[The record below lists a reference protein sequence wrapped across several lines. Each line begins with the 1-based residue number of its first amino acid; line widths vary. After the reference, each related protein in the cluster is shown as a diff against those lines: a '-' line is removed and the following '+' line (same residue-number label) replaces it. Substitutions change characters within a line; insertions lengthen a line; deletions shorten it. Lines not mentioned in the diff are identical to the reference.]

1 MVDIYLFFRYNY
13 HAMTNADYA
22 YLGWIKFWQD
32 FADFFWKA
40 DDHGLN
46 YLSRIAIAI
55 AIIVF
60 AWLFIKL
67 MALILRKAL
76 KVKKGPDIDVSMK
89 YFAIEIVKVLFWIGI
104 AFLVAS
110 VLKFDL
116 TGVAGI
122 TSAITVALGLALQD
136 LLGSFFSGIL
146 ILNQKIIK
154 TGDYISVKNQYGECE
169 GTVVR
174 IHFFV
179 TFLNTPRGQRVIIP
193 NRNMSGAV
201 ITNYSTLGRRRI
213 DYDVGVAYDTDI
225 AKAKEVLMST
235 VKDEALLLP
244 SGACE
249 VYVESLGPY
258 YVNLRLRCWVKFEN
272 YWKLYNQL
280 SERVLLA
287 FRESGIQIP
296 SSTEYSLKK

>member
-1 MVDIYLFFRYNY
+1 MVL
-13 HAMTNADYA
+13 AKTNADYA
-22 YLGWIKFWQD
+22 YEGWVKFWQD

-40 DDHGLN
+40 DDRGLN

-55 AIIVF
+55 AIIVV

-67 MALILRKAL
+67 VALILRKAL
-76 KVKKGPDIDVSMK
+76 KVKKGPEIDASMK
-89 YFAIEIVKVLFWIGI
+89 YFVIELIKTLFWIGI

-116 TGVAGI
+116 TGIAGI

-154 TGDYISVKNQYGECE
+154 TGDYIMVKNAFGECE
-169 GTVVR
+169 GTVLR

-179 TFLNTPRGQRVIIP
+179 TFLNTPKGQRVIIP
-193 NRNMSGAV
+193 NRNISASV
-201 ITNYSTLGRRRI
+201 ITNFTTLGRRRI

-225 AKAKEVLMST
+225 AKAKEALYST
-235 VKDEALLLP
+235 IADEPLLLP
-244 SGACE
+244 NGCKE

-258 YVNLRLRCWVKFEN
+258 YVNLRLRCWVKVEN

-287 FRESGIQIP
+287 FREAGVVIP
-296 SSTEYSLKK
+296 SSTDYTVKKIAE

>member
-1 MVDIYLFFRYNY
+1 
-13 HAMTNADYA
+13 MTPGDYA
-22 YLGWIKFWQD
+22 YQRWVQFWKK
-32 FADFFWKA
+32 FADFFWVA
-40 DDHGLN
+40 DSSGLN
-46 YLSRIAIAI
+46 YLTRIAIAI
-55 AIIVF
+55 GIIVV
-60 AWLFIKL
+60 AWLIIKL
-67 MALILRKAL
+67 FSLILRRAMKI
-76 KVKKGPDIDVSMK
+76 KKGPEIDASMK
-89 YFAIEIVKVLFWIGI
+89 YFIVELIKAILWIGV

-116 TGVAGI
+116 TGIAGI

-154 TGDYISVKNQYGECE
+154 TGDYILIKNAFGECE

-179 TFLNTPRGQRVIIP
+179 TFLNTPKGQRVIVP
-193 NRNMSGAV
+193 NRNISASV
-201 ITNYSTLGRRRI
+201 ITNYTTLGRRRI

-225 AKAKEVLMST
+225 AKAKEALLST
-235 VKDEALLLP
+235 VIDEPLLLP
-244 SGACE
+244 NGAKE

-258 YVNLRLRCWVKFEN
+258 YVNLRLRCWVKVEN

-287 FRESGIQIP
+287 FREAGINIP
-296 SSTEYSLKK
+296 SSTDYTVKKIAE

>member
-1 MVDIYLFFRYNY
+1 MVV
-13 HAMTNADYA
+13 MTTADYA
-22 YLGWIKFWQD
+22 YQGWITFWQK
-32 FADFFWKA
+32 FADFFMIP
-40 DDHGLN
+40 DERGLN
-46 YLSRIAIAI
+46 YLSRIGIAI

-60 AWLFIKL
+60 AWLFVKL
-67 MALILRKAL
+67 VGLLLRKAF
-76 KVKKGPDIDVSMK
+76 KVKKGPEIDASMK
-89 YFAIEIVKVLFWIGI
+89 YFIIEVFKVLIWIGV
-104 AFLVAS
+104 AFVVAS

-136 LLGSFFSGIL
+136 LIGSFFSGIL

-154 TGDYISVKNQYGECE
+154 TGDYISVKNAYGQCE

-179 TFLNTPRGQRVIIP
+179 TFLNTPQGQRVIVP
-193 NRNMSGAV
+193 NKNMSSAV

-213 DYDVGVAYDTDI
+213 DYDVGISYDADI
-225 AKAKEVLMST
+225 AKAKEVLLN
-235 VKDEALLLP
+235 VIKDEELLLP
-244 SGACE
+244 NGATE

-258 YVNLRLRCWVKFEN
+258 AVNLRLRCWVQFEN

-287 FRESGIQIP
+287 FRENNIYIP
-296 SSTEYSLKK
+296 CSTDRTIMK

>member
-1 MVDIYLFFRYNY
+1 MVV
-13 HAMTNADYA
+13 MTTADYA
-22 YLGWIKFWQD
+22 YQGWITFWQK
-32 FADFFWKA
+32 FADFFMIP
-40 DDHGLN
+40 DERGLN
-46 YLSRIAIAI
+46 YLSRIGIAI

-60 AWLFIKL
+60 AWLFVKL
-67 MALILRKAL
+67 VGLLLRKAF
-76 KVKKGPDIDVSMK
+76 KVKKGPEIDASMK
-89 YFAIEIVKVLFWIGI
+89 YFIIEVFKVLIWIGV
-104 AFLVAS
+104 AFVVAS

-136 LLGSFFSGIL
+136 LIGSFFSGIL

-154 TGDYISVKNQYGECE
+154 TGDYISVKNAYGQCE

-179 TFLNTPRGQRVIIP
+179 TFLNTPQGQRVIVP
-193 NRNMSGAV
+193 NKNMSSAV

-213 DYDVGVAYDTDI
+213 DYDVGISYDADV
-225 AKAKEVLMST
+225 AKAKEVLLN
-235 VKDEALLLP
+235 VIKDEELLLP
-244 SGACE
+244 NGATE

-258 YVNLRLRCWVKFEN
+258 AVNLRLRCWVQFEN

-287 FRESGIQIP
+287 FIENNIYIP
-296 SSTEYSLKK
+296 CSTDRTIMK

>member
-1 MVDIYLFFRYNY
+1 
-13 HAMTNADYA
+13 MTTADYA
-22 YLGWIKFWQD
+22 YEGWVRFWQK
-32 FADFFWKA
+32 FADFFWLP

-67 MALILRKAL
+67 VGLILRKAF
-76 KVKKGPDIDVSMK
+76 KVKKGPEIDVSMK
-89 YFAIEIVKVLFWIGI
+89 YFIIELIKVLFWIAI
-104 AFLVAS
+104 AFVVAS

-146 ILNQKIIK
+146 LLNQKIIK
-154 TGDYISVKNQYGECE
+154 TGDYISVKNSYGECE

-179 TFLNTPRGQRVIIP
+179 TFLNTPKGQRVIIP
-193 NRNMSGAV
+193 NKNMSGAV

-225 AKAKEVLMST
+225 AKAKEVLLST
-235 VKDEALLLP
+235 IKNEELLLP
-244 SGACE
+244 NGASE

-258 YVNLRLRCWVKFEN
+258 YVNLRLRCWVKFED

-287 FRESGIQIP
+287 FRENGIYIP
-296 SSTEYSLKK
+296 SSTDRTTRE

>member
-1 MVDIYLFFRYNY
+1 
-13 HAMTNADYA
+13 MTTADYA
-22 YLGWIKFWQD
+22 YEGWVRFWQK
-32 FADFFWKA
+32 FADFFWLP

-67 MALILRKAL
+67 VGLILRKAF
-76 KVKKGPDIDVSMK
+76 KVKKGPEIDVSMK
-89 YFAIEIVKVLFWIGI
+89 YFIIGLIKVLFWIAI
-104 AFLVAS
+104 AFVVAS

-146 ILNQKIIK
+146 LLNQKIIK
-154 TGDYISVKNQYGECE
+154 TGDYISVKNSYGECE

-179 TFLNTPRGQRVIIP
+179 TFLNTPKGQRVIIP
-193 NRNMSGAV
+193 NKNMSGAV

-225 AKAKEVLMST
+225 AKAKEVLLGT
-235 VKDEALLLP
+235 IKDEELLLP
-244 SGACE
+244 NGASE

-258 YVNLRLRCWVKFEN
+258 YVNLRLRCWVKFED

-287 FRESGIQIP
+287 FRENGIYIP
-296 SSTEYSLKK
+296 SSTDRTTRE

>member
-1 MVDIYLFFRYNY
+1 
-13 HAMTNADYA
+13 MTPGDYA
-22 YLGWIKFWQD
+22 YQRWVEFWQK
-32 FADFFWKA
+32 FADFFWAA
-40 DDHGLN
+40 DSSGLN
-46 YLSRIAIAI
+46 YLTRIAIAI
-55 AIIVF
+55 GIIVV
-60 AWLFIKL
+60 AWLIIKL
-67 MALILRKAL
+67 FSLILRRAMKI
-76 KVKKGPDIDVSMK
+76 KKGPEIDASMK
-89 YFAIEIVKVLFWIGI
+89 YFIVELIKAVLWIGV

-116 TGVAGI
+116 TGIAGI

-154 TGDYISVKNQYGECE
+154 TGDYIMIKNAFGECE

-179 TFLNTPRGQRVIIP
+179 TFLNTPKGQRVIVP
-193 NRNMSGAV
+193 NRNISASV
-201 ITNYSTLGRRRI
+201 VTNYTTLGRRRI

-225 AKAKEVLMST
+225 AKAKEALLST
-235 VKDEALLLP
+235 VIDEPLLLP
-244 SGACE
+244 NGAKE
-249 VYVESLGPY
+249 AYVESLGPY
-258 YVNLRLRCWVKFEN
+258 YVNLRLRCWVKTEN

-287 FRESGIQIP
+287 FREAGINIP
-296 SSTEYSLKK
+296 SSTDYTVKKIAE

>member
-1 MVDIYLFFRYNY
+1 
-13 HAMTNADYA
+13 MTTADYA
-22 YLGWIKFWQD
+22 YEGWVRFWQK
-32 FADFFWKA
+32 FADFFWLP

-67 MALILRKAL
+67 VGLILRKAF
-76 KVKKGPDIDVSMK
+76 KVKKGPEIDVSMK
-89 YFAIEIVKVLFWIGI
+89 YFIIGLIKVLFWIAI
-104 AFLVAS
+104 AFVVAS

-146 ILNQKIIK
+146 LLNQKIIK
-154 TGDYISVKNQYGECE
+154 TGDYISVKNSYGECE

-179 TFLNTPRGQRVIIP
+179 TFLNTPKGQRVIIP
-193 NRNMSGAV
+193 NKNMSGAV

-225 AKAKEVLMST
+225 AKAKEVLLST
-235 VKDEALLLP
+235 IKDEELLLP
-244 SGACE
+244 NGASE

-258 YVNLRLRCWVKFEN
+258 YVNLRLRCWVKFED

-287 FRESGIQIP
+287 FRENGIYIP
-296 SSTEYSLKK
+296 SSTDRTTKE

>member
-1 MVDIYLFFRYNY
+1 MMY
-13 HAMTNADYA
+13 AMTTADYA
-22 YLGWIKFWQD
+22 YQGWLKFWQD

-76 KVKKGPDIDVSMK
+76 KIKKGPEIDVSMK
-89 YFAIEIVKVLFWIGI
+89 YFVLELVKVLFWIGV

-146 ILNQKIIK
+146 ILNHPIITTTTTLTILSLPWRNEACST
-154 TGDYISVKNQYGECE
+154 TGLPPCIAHPQCRLILSVCKVPAPRAG
-169 GTVVR
+169 
-174 IHFFV
+174 
-179 TFLNTPRGQRVIIP
+179 TFLPTG
-193 NRNMSGAV
+193 SGH
-201 ITNYSTLGRRRI
+201 N
-213 DYDVGVAYDTDI
+213 
-225 AKAKEVLMST
+225 
-235 VKDEALLLP
+235 
-244 SGACE
+244 
-249 VYVESLGPY
+249 SL
-258 YVNLRLRCWVKFEN
+258 
-272 YWKLYNQL
+272 
-280 SERVLLA
+280 
-287 FRESGIQIP
+287 
-296 SSTEYSLKK
+296 TM

>member
-1 MVDIYLFFRYNY
+1 
-13 HAMTNADYA
+13 MTAADYA
-22 YLGWIKFWQD
+22 YQGWIKFWQN
-32 FADFFWKA
+32 FADFFWKI

-46 YLSRIAIAI
+46 YLSRIGIAV
-55 AIIVF
+55 AIIVV

-67 MALILRKAL
+67 VALILRKAF
-76 KVKKGPDIDVSMK
+76 KVKKGPEIDASMK
-89 YFAIEIVKVLFWIGI
+89 YFVIEAIKALFWIGI

-136 LLGSFFSGIL
+136 LIGSFFSGIL

-169 GTVVR
+169 GTVIR

-179 TFLNTPRGQRVIIP
+179 TFLNTPQGQRVIIP
-193 NRNMSGAV
+193 NKNMSGAV
-201 ITNYSTLGRRRI
+201 ITNYTTLGRRRI
-213 DYDVGVAYDTDI
+213 DYDVGVSYDTDI
-225 AKAKEVLMST
+225 AKAKELLIAC
-235 VKDEALLLP
+235 VKDEEILLQN
-244 SGACE
+244 GAVE
-249 VYVESLGPY
+249 AYVESLGPY

-280 SERVLLA
+280 SERVLLS
-287 FRESGIQIP
+287 FRENGIEIP
-296 SSTEYSLKK
+296 SSTDYTLKK